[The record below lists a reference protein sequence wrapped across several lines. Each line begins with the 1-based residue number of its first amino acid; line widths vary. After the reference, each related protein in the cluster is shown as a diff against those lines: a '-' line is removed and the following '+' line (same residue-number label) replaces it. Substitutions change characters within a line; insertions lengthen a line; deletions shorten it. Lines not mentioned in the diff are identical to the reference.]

1 MDCLTVQRDDDNISH
16 QMRKTWIRLGIILF
30 LTVGFLFFFFKS
42 VDWNDVLANITNVNV
57 KYLVLALLLAPTHL
71 LTRAIRWQ
79 YLIKYEKRGVSLYNR
94 FAANAIG
101 FTVNFIFPGRLGE
114 IAKPLFLAQKEDI
127 KKGFLIGTVVVERI
141 FDIIICS
148 MILGIYFV
156 SRPIFPSLHQA
167 DNEAYSLLSFWG
179 IFGISI
185 ATFLLLLILAV
196 YFYKEK
202 ALSVFAFLLKPFSKK
217 ISTRALKILEE
228 FIQGLNFFHS
238 VGSLFMYILLS
249 VVVWLGITLFYW
261 VFLLAYHIDV
271 PYFSTFPYIFL
282 TGVGASIPTPGMVG
296 GFHYFSKLGMTSFLN
311 VEANL
316 AVSITIVVHAVQLVM
331 TCLIG
336 YAILWKEGIS
346 LLQIKKLG
354 EDSKQ

>member
-1 MDCLTVQRDDDNISH
+1 
-16 QMRKTWIRLGIILF
+16 
-30 LTVGFLFFFFKS
+30 
-42 VDWNDVLANITNVNV
+42 
-57 KYLVLALLLAPTHL
+57 
-71 LTRAIRWQ
+71 
-79 YLIKYEKRGVSLYNR
+79 VSLFNR
-94 FAANAIG
+94 FSANAIG

-114 IAKPLFLAQKEDI
+114 LAKPLYLAQKEDI

-156 SRPIFPSLHQA
+156 SRPIFPFLHQGES
-167 DNEAYSLLSFWG
+167 DAYSLLSFWG
-179 IFGISI
+179 IFGFSIS
-185 ATFLLLLILAV
+185 AFLLLLILAV

-202 ALSVFAFLLKPFSKK
+202 ALSVFAFLLRPLSKK
-217 ISTRALKILEE
+217 IAERALKIFEE

-249 VVVWLGITLFYW
+249 AVVWLGVTLFYW
-261 VFLLAYHIDV
+261 VFFHAYDIQV
-271 PYFSTFPYIFL
+271 PYFATFPYIFL

-311 VEANL
+311 IEANL
-316 AVSITIVVHAVQLVM
+316 AVSITIVVHAVQLVV

-354 EDSKQ
+354 EESKQ

>member
-1 MDCLTVQRDDDNISH
+1 
-16 QMRKTWIRLGIILF
+16 MRKTWFRLGIIF
-30 LTVGFLFFFFKS
+30 VLTAVFLFFFFKS
-42 VDWNDVLANITNVNV
+42 VDWNDVLANLTNVNL
-57 KYLVLALLLAPTHL
+57 KYFLLALLIAPLHL

-79 YLIKYEKRGVSLYNR
+79 YLIKYEKRGVSLFNR
-94 FAANAIG
+94 IAANAVG

-114 IAKPLFLAQKEDI
+114 IAKPLYLAQKEDI
-127 KKGFLIGTVVVERI
+127 KKGFMIGTVVVERI

-148 MILGIYFV
+148 MLLGLYLV
-156 SRPIFPSLHQA
+156 SRPIFPSFYHA
-167 DNEAYSLLSFWG
+167 GDDAYSLLSFWG

-196 YFYKEK
+196 YFFKEK
-202 ALSVFAFLLKPFSKK
+202 ALSVFAFLLRPFSKK
-217 ISTRALKILEE
+217 LSEKILNIFDE
-228 FIQGLNFFHS
+228 FIQGLKFFHS
-238 VGSLFMYILLS
+238 VGNLFVYILLS

-261 VFLLAYHIDV
+261 VFLLAYNIDV
-271 PYFSTFPYIFL
+271 SYVSTFPYVFL

-311 VEANL
+311 VESNL
-316 AVSITIVVHAVQLVM
+316 AVSITIAVHAVQLVV

-354 EDSKQ
+354 EDSNR

>member
-1 MDCLTVQRDDDNISH
+1 
-16 QMRKTWIRLGIILF
+16 MRKTWFRLGIIF
-30 LTVGFLFFFFKS
+30 LLTAVFLFFFFKS
-42 VDWNDVLANITNVNV
+42 VDWNDVLANLTNVNL
-57 KYLVLALLLAPTHL
+57 KYFLLALLIAPLHL

-79 YLIKYEKRGVSLYNR
+79 YLIKYEKRGVSLFNR
-94 FAANAIG
+94 IAANAVG

-114 IAKPLFLAQKEDI
+114 IAKPLYLAQKEDI
-127 KKGFLIGTVVVERI
+127 KKGFMIGTVVVERI

-148 MILGIYFV
+148 MLLGLYLV
-156 SRPIFPSLHQA
+156 SRPIFPSFYHA
-167 DNEAYSLLSFWG
+167 GDDAYSLLSFWG

-196 YFYKEK
+196 YFFKEK
-202 ALSVFAFLLKPFSKK
+202 ALSVFAFLLRPFSKK
-217 ISTRALKILEE
+217 ISEKILNIFDE
-228 FIQGLNFFHS
+228 FIQGLKFFHS
-238 VGSLFMYILLS
+238 VGNLFVYILLS
-249 VVVWLGITLFYW
+249 MVVWLGITFFYW
-261 VFLLAYHIDV
+261 VFLLAYNVDV
-271 PYFSTFPYIFL
+271 SYVSTFPYVFL

-311 VEANL
+311 VESNL
-316 AVSITIVVHAVQLVM
+316 AVSITIAVHAVQLVV

-354 EDSKQ
+354 EDSKR

>member
-1 MDCLTVQRDDDNISH
+1 
-16 QMRKTWIRLGIILF
+16 MRKTWFRLGIIF
-30 LTVGFLFFFFKS
+30 VLTAVFLFFFFKS
-42 VDWNDVLANITNVNV
+42 VDWNDVLANLTNVNL
-57 KYLVLALLLAPTHL
+57 KYFLLALLIAPLHL

-79 YLIKYEKRGVSLYNR
+79 YLIKYEKRGVSLFNR
-94 FAANAIG
+94 IAANAVG

-114 IAKPLFLAQKEDI
+114 IAKPLYLAQKEDI
-127 KKGFLIGTVVVERI
+127 KKGFMIGTVVVERI

-148 MILGIYFV
+148 MLLGLYLV
-156 SRPIFPSLHQA
+156 SRPIFPSFYHA
-167 DNEAYSLLSFWG
+167 GDDAYSLLSFWW

-185 ATFLLLLILAV
+185 ATFLLFLILAV
-196 YFYKEK
+196 YFFKEK
-202 ALSVFAFLLKPFSKK
+202 ALSVFAFLLRPFSKK
-217 ISTRALKILEE
+217 LSEKILNIFDE
-228 FIQGLNFFHS
+228 FIQGLKFFHS
-238 VGSLFMYILLS
+238 VGNLFVYILLS

-261 VFLLAYHIDV
+261 VFLLAYNIDV
-271 PYFSTFPYIFL
+271 SYVSTFPYVFL

-311 VEANL
+311 VESNL
-316 AVSITIVVHAVQLVM
+316 AVSITIAVHAVQLVV

-354 EDSKQ
+354 EDSNR

>member
-1 MDCLTVQRDDDNISH
+1 MK
-16 QMRKTWIRLGIILF
+16 KTWFRLGIIF
-30 LTVGFLFFFFKS
+30 LLTAVFLFFFFKS
-42 VDWNDVLANITNVNV
+42 VDWNDVLANLTNVKL
-57 KYLVLALLLAPTHL
+57 KYFLLALLLVPLHL
-71 LTRAIRWQ
+71 LTRSIRWQ
-79 YLIKYEKRGVSLYNR
+79 YLIKYEKRGVGLFNR
-94 FAANAIG
+94 IAANAVG

-114 IAKPLFLAQKEDI
+114 IAKPLYLAQKEDI
-127 KKGFLIGTVVVERI
+127 KKGFLVGTVVVERI

-148 MILGIYFV
+148 MLLGLYLV
-156 SRPIFPSLHQA
+156 SRTIFPSYYHA
-167 DNEAYSLLSFWG
+167 DPEAYSLLSFWG

-185 ATFLLLLILAV
+185 ATFLLLVILAA
-196 YFYKEK
+196 YFFKEK
-202 ALSVFAFLLKPFSKK
+202 ALSVFAFLLRPFSSK
-217 ISTRALKILEE
+217 ITERILKILEE

-238 VGSLFMYILLS
+238 VGNLFVYILLS

-261 VFLLAYHIDV
+261 VFLLAYNIDL
-271 PYFSTFPYIFL
+271 PYFSAFPYVFL
-282 TGVGASIPTPGMVG
+282 TGIGASIPTPGMVG
-296 GFHYFSKLGMTSFLN
+296 GFHYFSKLGLTSFLN
-311 VEANL
+311 VESNL

>member
-1 MDCLTVQRDDDNISH
+1 MTVQRDDDNISH
-16 QMRKTWIRLGIILF
+16 QMKKTWIRLGIIFF
-30 LTVGFLFFFFKS
+30 LTAVFLFFFFKS
-42 VDWNDVLANITNVNV
+42 VDWNDVLANLTNVNL
-57 KYLVLALLLAPTHL
+57 KYFLLALLLAPLHL
-71 LTRAIRWQ
+71 LTRSIRWQ
-79 YLIKYEKRGVSLYNR
+79 YLIKYEKRGVGLFNR

-114 IAKPLFLAQKEDI
+114 IVKPLYLAQKEDI
-127 KKGFLIGTVVVERI
+127 KRGFMVGTVVVERI

-148 MILGIYFV
+148 MLLGLYFV
-156 SRPIFPSLHQA
+156 SRPIFPSYYQA
-167 DNEAYSLLSFWG
+167 GDDAHSLLSFWG

-185 ATFLLLLILAV
+185 ATFLLLMILAI

-202 ALSVFAFLLKPFSKK
+202 ALSVFAFLLRPFSKK
-217 ISTRALKILEE
+217 ISDRALKILEE

-238 VGSLFMYILLS
+238 VGNLFMYILLS

-261 VFLLAYHIDV
+261 VFLLAYNIDV
-271 PYFSTFPYIFL
+271 MYFSTYPYIFL

-311 VEANL
+311 VESNL
-316 AVSITIVVHAVQLVM
+316 AVSITIVMHAVQLVV

-336 YAILWKEGIS
+336 YAILWKEGIT

>member
-1 MDCLTVQRDDDNISH
+1 
-16 QMRKTWIRLGIILF
+16 MRKTWFRLGIIF
-30 LTVGFLFFFFKS
+30 VLTAVFLFFFFKS
-42 VDWNDVLANITNVNV
+42 VDWNDVLANLTNVNL
-57 KYLVLALLLAPTHL
+57 KYFLLALLIAPLHL

-79 YLIKYEKRGVSLYNR
+79 YLIKYEKRGVSLFNR
-94 FAANAIG
+94 IAANAVG

-114 IAKPLFLAQKEDI
+114 IAKPLYLAQKEDI
-127 KKGFLIGTVVVERI
+127 KKGFMIGTVVVERI

-148 MILGIYFV
+148 MLLGLYLV
-156 SRPIFPSLHQA
+156 SRPIFPSFYHA
-167 DNEAYSLLSFWG
+167 GDDAYSLLSFWG

-185 ATFLLLLILAV
+185 ATFLLFLILAV
-196 YFYKEK
+196 YFFKEK
-202 ALSVFAFLLKPFSKK
+202 ALSVFAFLLRPFSKK
-217 ISTRALKILEE
+217 RSEKILNIFDE
-228 FIQGLNFFHS
+228 FIQGLKFFHS
-238 VGSLFMYILLS
+238 VGNLFVYILLS

-261 VFLLAYHIDV
+261 VFLLAYNIDV
-271 PYFSTFPYIFL
+271 SYVSTFPYVFL

-311 VEANL
+311 VESNL
-316 AVSITIVVHAVQLVM
+316 AVSITIAVHAVQLVV

-354 EDSKQ
+354 EDSNR

>member
-1 MDCLTVQRDDDNISH
+1 LTVQGDDDNISH
-16 QMRKTWIRLGIILF
+16 QMRKTWVHFGIIFL
-30 LTVGFLFFFFKS
+30 LTVVFLFFFFKS
-42 VDWNDVLANITNVNV
+42 VDWNDVLANITNVNL
-57 KYLVLALLLAPTHL
+57 KYFFLALLIAPLHL

-79 YLIKYEKRGVSLYNR
+79 YLIKYEKKGVSLFNR

-114 IAKPLFLAQKEDI
+114 IARPLFLAQKENI
-127 KKGFLIGTVVVERI
+127 KKGFMVGTVVVERI

-148 MILGIYFV
+148 MLLGIYLV
-156 SRPIFPSLHQA
+156 SRPIFPSFYQA
-167 DNEAYSLLSFWG
+167 EEDAYSLLSFWG

-202 ALSVFAFLLKPFSKK
+202 ALSVFAFLLRPFSRK
-217 ISTRALKILEE
+217 ISDRALRILEE

-261 VFLLAYHIDV
+261 IILLAYNINV
-271 PYFSTFPYIFL
+271 PYFATFPYVFL

-311 VEANL
+311 IEANL
-316 AVSITIVVHAVQLVM
+316 AVSITIVVHAIQLVM

-354 EDSKQ
+354 EESKQ